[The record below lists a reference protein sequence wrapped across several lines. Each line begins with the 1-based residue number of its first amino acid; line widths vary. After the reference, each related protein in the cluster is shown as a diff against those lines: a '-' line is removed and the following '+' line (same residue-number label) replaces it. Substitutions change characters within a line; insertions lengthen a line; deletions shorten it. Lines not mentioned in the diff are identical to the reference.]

1 MAAPEV
7 PDWRFDVGTG
17 STRFDY
23 TLRNDNVWDTMMRRR
38 TALKEAAFVLP
49 FLEGGMSLVDVGC
62 GQGTITLDLAEL
74 VSPGIVKGFD
84 PQEEHIARAR
94 SLADAKGL
102 AIDFEVGDIYD
113 PPFERSSFD
122 VCFAHVVFMHLPDPI
137 TALRRSI
144 DLIKPGGLIATRD
157 RGSSFHFEG
166 GNASAL
172 SRVLDIVVATTNV
185 ASGSFYGMAV
195 GEVMNRLCREA
206 GLEVLQLTASLNV
219 QLPKERA
226 FPLAGAFGQR
236 AIQERISIQTELD
249 DLAHE
254 WARWAADPDAYMAL
268 DHYEV
273 VAQKPS

>member
-1 MAAPEV
+1 
-7 PDWRFDVGTG
+7 
-17 STRFDY
+17 
-23 TLRNDNVWDTMMRRR
+23 
-38 TALKEAAFVLP
+38 
-49 FLEGGMSLVDVGC
+49 
-62 GQGTITLDLAEL
+62 
-74 VSPGIVKGFD
+74 
-84 PQEEHIARAR
+84 
-94 SLADAKGL
+94 
-102 AIDFEVGDIYD
+102 
-113 PPFERSSFD
+113 
-122 VCFAHVVFMHLPDPI
+122 
-137 TALRRSI
+137 
-144 DLIKPGGLIATRD
+144 
-157 RGSSFHFEG
+157 
-166 GNASAL
+166 
-172 SRVLDIVVATTNV
+172 
-185 ASGSFYGMAV
+185 MAV